1 MTKRTKVDRMTPKN
15 LRAFRIEGIKAIGF
29 FPLCSHRSIAKF
41 MLKELV
47 QTRKPAFHRGYLA
60 PIQLLGAAARSMV
73 LMARKLCYLSDREH
87 TVGWSRFASLK
98 DILFGKPKDPLDP
111 KVFHQISLIAFL
123 AWVGLGADGLSSSAY
138 GPEEAYLALG
148 QHYLLALPLA
158 MMMAITV
165 FVISTSYSQI
175 IELFPTGGGGYLVAT
190 KLLGEKAGL
199 VSGSALVVDYML
211 TIAISVASGVDA
223 LFSFLPSS
231 VLGLKLFTEVFL
243 ILGLIFLNLR
253 GTKESVQFLLPI
265 FLLFVLTHGVA
276 ITLGV
281 GTQIGELPIVFTRS
295 VDESLGDVRGIG
307 ILATLAILLHAYS
320 LGGVTYTG
328 IEGVSNGLQILR
340 EPRAETGKRT
350 MLYMAISLA
359 FTASGILLCY
369 LLHQVSHEPGKTL
382 NASLFNQIY
391 SGIFGTESSVA
402 VSLVIGTLITEAAIL
417 LVAAQTGF
425 IDGPRVLSNMALDS
439 WAPHR
444 FSLLSDQL
452 VTRDGIWFM
461 GLTSLGFLLYTQGRV
476 SLLVV
481 MYSIN
486 VFLTFTLSQLGMCRH
501 WWEVRIT
508 EASWLRKFWVNGL
521 GLLLTGTILIV
532 TVTIKFEE
540 GGWVTLLVTSCFISL
555 CIFVHAHY
563 AQVRRALKRL
573 DDTLLTI
580 PFQPNLKEP
589 VPPKHPTAPTAA
601 IIVRDFDGV
610 AVHALLTI
618 PRLFPNHFKNVVFI
632 SVGVIDSGQFK
643 GQKEIENLRRAKEE
657 DLKSFVEFA
666 NCLGWYAEY
675 RYSLG
680 VDLMAELEELCPAVV
695 RDFPRSVFFSGKLV
709 FQEENTVSR
718 FLHNHTPATLQQKL
732 QFAGLDMMILPIRIF
747 TDPQTR

>member
-1 MTKRTKVDRMTPKN
+1 VGSSR
-15 LRAFRIEGIKAIGF
+15 
-29 FPLCSHRSIAKF
+29 
-41 MLKELV
+41 
-47 QTRKPAFHRGYLA
+47 LA
-60 PIQLLGAAARSMV
+60 S
-73 LMARKLCYLSDREH
+73 
-87 TVGWSRFASLK
+87 FK
-98 DILFGKPKDPLDP
+98 DILLGKPKDPLDP
-111 KVFHQISLIAFL
+111 KVFHQISLVAFL

-148 QHYLLALPLA
+148 QHSLLALPLA
-158 MMMAITV
+158 IMMAITV
-165 FVISTSYSQI
+165 FVISASYSQI

-211 TIAISVASGVDA
+211 TITISVASGADA

-231 VLGLKLFTEVFL
+231 VQGLKLFTEVFF

-265 FLLFVLTHGVA
+265 FLLFVLAHGVA
-276 ITLGV
+276 ISLGV
-281 GTQIGELPIVFTRS
+281 GTQISELPTIVS
-295 VDESLGDVRGIG
+295 SSIEESLGDVRGIG
-307 ILATLAILLHAYS
+307 IWATLAILLHAYS
-320 LGGVTYTG
+320 LGGGTYTG
-328 IEGVSNGLQILR
+328 IEAVSNGLQILR

-350 MLYMAISLA
+350 MHYMAISLA

-382 NASLFNQIY
+382 NASLFDKVY
-391 SGIFGTESSVA
+391 GVIFGSESSVA
-402 VSLVIGTLITEAAIL
+402 AALVISTLITEAAIL
-417 LVAAQTGF
+417 LVAAQAGF

-461 GLTSLGFLLYTQGRV
+461 GLTSLGFLLYTQGKV
-476 SLLVV
+476 NLLVV

-501 WWEVRIT
+501 WWEVGRN
-508 EASWLRKFWVNGL
+508 EAIWLRKFCVNGL

-532 TVTIKFEE
+532 TVTIKFAE
-540 GGWVTLLVTSCFISL
+540 GGWVTLLVTFCFISL
-555 CIFVHAHY
+555 CIFVHSHY
-563 AQVRRALKRL
+563 ARVRRALKRL

-589 VPPKHPTAPTAA
+589 VPPKSPTAPTAA

-643 GQKEIENLRRAKEE
+643 GHQEIENLRRAKEE

-680 VDLMAELEELCPAVV
+680 VDLMAELEELCTAVV
-695 RDFPRSVFFSGKLV
+695 QDFPKSVFFSGKLV
-709 FQEENTVSR
+709 FQEENAMSR

-747 TDPQTR
+747 ADTQTKQRGAAA

>member
-1 MTKRTKVDRMTPKN
+1 
-15 LRAFRIEGIKAIGF
+15 
-29 FPLCSHRSIAKF
+29 
-41 MLKELV
+41 
-47 QTRKPAFHRGYLA
+47 
-60 PIQLLGAAARSMV
+60 
-73 LMARKLCYLSDREH
+73 
-87 TVGWSRFASLK
+87 VGGSRFASFK
-98 DILFGKPKDPLDP
+98 DILLGKPKDPLDP
-111 KVFHQISLIAFL
+111 KVFHQISLVAFL

-148 QHYLLALPLA
+148 QHSLLALPLA
-158 MMMAITV
+158 IMMAITV
-165 FVISTSYSQI
+165 FVISASYSQI

-211 TIAISVASGVDA
+211 TITISVASGADA

-231 VLGLKLFTEVFL
+231 VQGLKLFTEVFL
-243 ILGLIFLNLR
+243 IFGLIFLNLR

-265 FLLFVLTHGVA
+265 FLLFVLAHAVA

-281 GTQIGELPIVFTRS
+281 GTRIGELPTVVSSSIE
-295 VDESLGDVRGIG
+295 ESLGDVRGIG
-307 ILATLAILLHAYS
+307 IWATLAILLHAYS
-320 LGGVTYTG
+320 LGGGTYTG
-328 IEGVSNGLQILR
+328 IEAVSNGLQILR

-369 LLHQVSHEPGKTL
+369 LLHQVVHEPGRTL
-382 NASLFNQIY
+382 NASLLDKIY
-391 SGIFGTESSVA
+391 GVIFGSESSVA
-402 VSLVIGTLITEAAIL
+402 AALVISTLITEAAIL
-417 LVAAQTGF
+417 LVAAQAGF

-461 GLTSLGFLLYTQGRV
+461 GLTSLGFLLYTQGKV
-476 SLLVV
+476 NLLVV

-501 WWEVRIT
+501 WWEVGRN
-508 EASWLRKFWVNGL
+508 EAIWLRKFCVNGL

-532 TVTIKFEE
+532 TVTIKFAE
-540 GGWVTLLVTSCFISL
+540 GGWVTLLVTFCFISL
-555 CIFVHAHY
+555 CYFVHSHY
-563 AQVRRALKRL
+563 ARVRRALKRL

-589 VPPKHPTAPTAA
+589 VPLKSPTAPTAA

-643 GQKEIENLRRAKEE
+643 GHQEIENLRRAKEE

-680 VDLMAELEELCPAVV
+680 VDLMAELEELCAAVV
-695 RDFPRSVFFSGKLV
+695 QDFPKSVFFSGKLV
-709 FQEENTVSR
+709 FQEENAVSR

-747 TDPQTR
+747 ADTQTKQRGAAA

>member
-1 MTKRTKVDRMTPKN
+1 VDKN
-15 LRAFRIEGIKAIGF
+15 FFSSLRD
-29 FPLCSHRSIAKF
+29 
-41 MLKELV
+41 
-47 QTRKPAFHRGYLA
+47 
-60 PIQLLGAAARSMV
+60 LL
-73 LMARKLCYLSDREH
+73 L
-87 TVGWSRFASLK
+87 
-98 DILFGKPKDPLDP
+98 GKPKDPLDP

-148 QHYLLALPLA
+148 KHFLLALPLA
-158 MMMAITV
+158 IMMAFTV
-165 FVISTSYSQI
+165 FIISASYSQI

-190 KLLGEKAGL
+190 KLLGQKAGL
-199 VSGSALVVDYML
+199 ISGSALVVDYML
-211 TIAISVASGVDA
+211 TITISVASGADA

-231 VLGLKLFTEVFL
+231 IHGLKLLTEIFF

-253 GTKESVQFLLPI
+253 GTKESVQVLLPI
-265 FLLFVLTHGVA
+265 FLMFVILHVIA

-281 GTQIGELPIVFTRS
+281 TTKIGELPGIFSHSYQETV
-295 VDESLGDVRGIG
+295 GDVRGIG
-307 ILATLAILLHAYS
+307 IWATLAILLHAYS
-320 LGGVTYTG
+320 LGGGTYTG
-328 IEGVSNGLQILR
+328 IEAVSNGLQILR
-340 EPRAETGKRT
+340 EPRVETGKQT
-350 MLYMAISLA
+350 MRYMAISLA
-359 FTASGILLCY
+359 FTASGILLSY
-369 LLHQVSHEPGKTL
+369 LLHQVSSQPGKTL
-382 NASLFNQIY
+382 NASLFAQVY
-391 SGIFGTESSVA
+391 GTFFGTESTVTTPLIIIT
-402 VSLVIGTLITEAAIL
+402 LVTEAALL
-417 LVAAQTGF
+417 LVAAQAGF

-439 WAPHR
+439 WTPHR
-444 FSLLSDQL
+444 FSLLSDHL

-461 GLTSLGFLLYTQGRV
+461 GLASMGFLLYTHGDV

-501 WWEVRIT
+501 WWDVRN
-508 EASWLRKFWVNGL
+508 SQSVWLRKLCVNGL

-532 TVTIKFEE
+532 TVSIKFAE
-540 GGWVTLLVTSCFISL
+540 GGWVTLLVTFCFIAL
-555 CIFVHAHY
+555 CYWVRSHY
-563 AQVRRALKRL
+563 NRVRHALKSL
-573 DDTLLTI
+573 DDTLLSI

-589 VPPKHPTAPTAA
+589 VPQKNANAPTAA

-643 GQKEIENLRRAKEE
+643 GHIEIENLRKAKEE

-680 VDLMAELEELCPAVV
+680 VDVIEDLEALCASVTK
-695 RDFPRSVFFSGKLV
+695 DFPKTIFFSGKLV
-709 FQEENTVSR
+709 FEKENALSR
-718 FLHNHTPATLQQKL
+718 FLHNHTPAALQQRL
-732 QFAGLDMMILPIRIF
+732 QFAGLDMMIIPIRVFAAAKIG
-747 TDPQTR
+747 

>member
-1 MTKRTKVDRMTPKN
+1 
-15 LRAFRIEGIKAIGF
+15 LI
-29 FPLCSHRSIAKF
+29 SI
-41 MLKELV
+41 
-47 QTRKPAFHRGYLA
+47 
-60 PIQLLGAAARSMV
+60 
-73 LMARKLCYLSDREH
+73 
-87 TVGWSRFASLK
+87 ASLK
-98 DILFGKPKDPLDP
+98 NILLGKPKDPLDP
-111 KVFHQISLIAFL
+111 RVFHQISLIAFL

-148 QHYLLALPLA
+148 QHSLLALPLA
-158 MMMAITV
+158 IMMAVTV
-165 FVISTSYSQI
+165 FVISASYSQI

-190 KLLGEKAGL
+190 KLLGEKVGL

-211 TIAISVASGVDA
+211 TITISVASGADA

-231 VLGLKLFTEVFL
+231 IYGLKLFTEILF

-265 FLLFVLTHGVA
+265 FLLFVLAHGVA
-276 ITLGV
+276 ISLGV
-281 GTQIGELPIVFTRS
+281 GTRIGELPGIVSGSIAES
-295 VDESLGDVRGIG
+295 VGDVRGIG
-307 ILATLAILLHAYS
+307 IWATLAILLHAYS
-320 LGGVTYTG
+320 LGGGTYTG
-328 IEGVSNGLQILR
+328 IEAVSNGLQILR
-340 EPRAETGKRT
+340 EPRVETGKRT

-369 LLHQVSHEPGKTL
+369 LLHQVSHVPGETL
-382 NASLFNQIY
+382 NATLFTKVY
-391 SGIFGTESSVA
+391 GTAFGAESSLA
-402 VSLVIGTLITEAAIL
+402 APLVIATLATEAAIL
-417 LVAAQTGF
+417 LVAAQAGF

-444 FSLLSDQL
+444 FSLLSDRL

-461 GLTSLGFLLYTQGRV
+461 GLTSLSFLLYTQGNV

-486 VFLTFTLSQLGMCRH
+486 VFLTFSLSQLGMCRH
-501 WWEVRIT
+501 WWEVRKT
-508 EASWLRKFWVNGL
+508 EAIWLRKFCVNGV
-521 GLLLTGTILIV
+521 GLLLTGTILII
-532 TVTIKFEE
+532 TVTIKFAE
-540 GGWVTLLVTSCFISL
+540 GGWVTLLVTFCFISL
-555 CIFVHAHY
+555 CGFVRSHY
-563 AQVRRALKRL
+563 GRVRHALKRL
-573 DDTLLTI
+573 DDTLLAI
-580 PFQPNLKEP
+580 PFQPNLREP
-589 VPPKHPTAPTAA
+589 VPPKNPTAPTAA

-643 GQKEIENLRRAKEE
+643 GQQEIDNLRRAKEE

-680 VDLMAELEELCPAVV
+680 VDLMAELEELCRAVAQ
-695 RDFPRSVFFSGKLV
+695 DFPRSIFFSGKLV
-709 FQEENTVSR
+709 FQEENAVSR

-732 QFAGLDMMILPIRIF
+732 QFAGLDMMILPIRVF
-747 TDPQTR
+747 VNDQPKLGEAAAS